1 MEGAMNTSTLIAAAS
16 LIATGIPLALASP
29 GPIGEW
35 QIADGSADVAIR
47 PCGADL
53 CGFVSWSK
61 DAANLVGR
69 EVLVDMRPNGDLWSG
84 IVVNA
89 KDGERYDAR
98 MSLVSDRVLKIEG
111 CVLGGIFCGDQQW
124 SRIK

>member
-1 MEGAMNTSTLIAAAS
+1 MKTSTLIAAAS
-16 LIATGIPLALASP
+16 LIAATGVPLALASQ

-53 CGFVSWSK
+53 CGFVSWSR
-61 DAANLVGR
+61 DAADLVGR
-69 EVLVDMRPNGDLWSG
+69 EVLIDMRPVGDLWSG
-84 IVVNA
+84 TVVNA

-98 MSLVSDRVLKIEG
+98 MSLISDSVLKIEG

-124 SRIK
+124 SRVK